1 MVALHYSAP
10 VFGEFSLRQVSADV
24 LEHLERRR
32 AAIVH
37 DEEQVAAEVKHA
49 LVPVRK
55 AYEELDMPRSYMA
68 ALEEELVASLPARWR
83 NAALAFTEDEKKS
96 FGVWR
101 GGDLFARL
109 TYAAAGL
116 LAGLFIVWAPFIPI
130 WWKWFP
136 ILVAIAA
143 WWVPDAQFALR
154 RRRYA
159 KVLGE
164 IVTSYDSAQKQ
175 LDRHVTMN
183 DLLPPSGGTTS

>member
-1 MVALHYSAP
+1 MV
-10 VFGEFSLRQVSADV
+10 GEFSLRQMTAEV

-37 DEEQVAAEVKHA
+37 DEKAVADEVKHA
-49 LVPVRK
+49 LVPVK
-55 AYEELDMPRSYMA
+55 KSYAELDMPRAYMEA
-68 ALEEELVASLPARWR
+68 VEEELVGSLPARWR
-83 NAALAFTEDEKKS
+83 TVALPFTADEKKS

-109 TYAAAGL
+109 TYAAGGL
-116 LAGLFIVWAPFIPI
+116 LVGLFVVWAPFIPI

-136 ILVAIAA
+136 ILVAIAS
-143 WWVPDAQFALR
+143 WWVPDAQFSLR

-159 KVLGE
+159 RALGE
-164 IVTSYDSAQKQ
+164 IVASYDSAQKQ
-175 LDRHVTMN
+175 LDRHVTME